1 MAKTRDLKRRIRSIR
16 NTMQLT
22 RAMKMVSAAKLRR
35 AQERIFSA
43 RPYARQLDAVLQS
56 LASRANPELHPLLE
70 VRPEER
76 IELIVVTSDRGLCGS
91 FNTNILKT
99 GVAFLREQEGKA
111 LVLQAVGRKGRDF
124 FRRRRW
130 TIRREW
136 ADVLRN
142 VEFTL
147 AHEIGEE
154 VSARYTAGE
163 VDAVYLVYNEFKSAV
178 AQRPV
183 VERLLPISKAEVE
196 EGPKTTI
203 EDYIYEPDPQSLF
216 LRLLPH
222 HVDMQIYRG
231 LLESQAAEHAA
242 RMSAMSAAT
251 TNAGEL
257 IDQLTLKMNRMRQA
271 SITTEIIE
279 VVSGAEAL
287 G

>member
-1 MAKTRDLKRRIRSIR
+1 
-16 NTMQLT
+16 
-22 RAMKMVSAAKLRR
+22 
-35 AQERIFSA
+35 
-43 RPYARQLDAVLQS
+43 
-56 LASRANPELHPLLE
+56 
-70 VRPEER
+70 
-76 IELIVVTSDRGLCGS
+76 
-91 FNTNILKT
+91 
-99 GVAFLREQEGKA
+99 
-111 LVLQAVGRKGRDF
+111 VLQAVGRKGRDF
-124 FRRRRW
+124 FRRRPW
-130 TIRREW
+130 TIRREY

-142 VEFTL
+142 VEFAL
-147 AHEIGEE
+147 AAEISHEAT
-154 VSARYTAGE
+154 ARYAAGE
-163 VDAVYLVYNEFKSAV
+163 VDAVYFVYNEFKSAV

-183 VERLLPISKAEVE
+183 VERLFPISRAEVE
-196 EGPKTTI
+196 EGPRTAS

-216 LRLLPH
+216 QRLLPH

-271 SITTEIIE
+271 TITTEIIE

>member
-1 MAKTRDLKRRIRSIR
+1 MDFLSEREG
-16 NTMQLT
+16 
-22 RAMKMVSAAKLRR
+22 RA
-35 AQERIFSA
+35 
-43 RPYARQLDAVLQS
+43 
-56 LASRANPELHPLLE
+56 LE
-70 VRPEER
+70 
-76 IELIVVTSDRGLCGS
+76 
-91 FNTNILKT
+91 
-99 GVAFLREQEGKA
+99 
-111 LVLQAVGRKGRDF
+111 LQAVGSKGRDF

-136 ADVLRN
+136 ADVLRS

-147 AHEIGEE
+147 AAEIGGD
-154 VSARYTAGE
+154 VSARYAAGE

-183 VERLLPISKAEVE
+183 VERLLPISRAEVE
-196 EGPKTTI
+196 DAPSTTV

-222 HVDMQIYRG
+222 HVDMQIYRA

>member
-1 MAKTRDLKRRIRSIR
+1 
-16 NTMQLT
+16 MQLT

-35 AQERIFSA
+35 SQERIFAA
-43 RPYARQLDAVLQS
+43 RPYAKQLDAVLQS
-56 LASRANPELHPLLE
+56 LASRASAELHPLLQ
-70 VRPEER
+70 VRPEQR

-91 FNTNILKT
+91 FNTNIVKAA
-99 GVAFLREQEGKA
+99 VAFLREREGRA
-111 LVLQAVGRKGRDF
+111 LELQAVGRKGRDF
-124 FRRRRW
+124 FRRRPW
-130 TIRREW
+130 PVRREW

-142 VEFTL
+142 IEFSL
-147 AHEIGEE
+147 AAEIGQE
-154 VSARYTAGE
+154 VVARYTAEE

-183 VERLLPISKAEVE
+183 VEPLLPISRAEVE
-196 EGPKTTI
+196 EGPKTAI

-222 HVDMQIYRG
+222 HVNMQIYRA

-242 RMSAMSAAT
+242 RMAAMSSAT
-251 TNAGEL
+251 SNAGEL